1 MKNTDLVNYVGYSVG
16 GNSPKG
22 TLVTKVRFCTTDSNY
37 VLRSKELEKMGAST
51 WFVKLPHAMTKNEAV
66 AHLASLNEVHVT
78 QNADVISAIN
88 HTAKRLGVTLNTAVI
103 K

>member
-1 MKNTDLVNYVGYSVG
+1 MKNSDKVNYVGYSIG

-37 VLRSKELEKMGAST
+37 ALRSKELQKMGAT
-51 WFVKLPHAMTKNEAV
+51 IWFTKLPSPMTKDGAV
-66 AHLASLNEVHVT
+66 QYLASRTEDHIT
-78 QNADVISAIN
+78 QNVDVVAAIN
-88 HTAKRLGVTLNTAVI
+88 HTAKRLGVILNTAVI